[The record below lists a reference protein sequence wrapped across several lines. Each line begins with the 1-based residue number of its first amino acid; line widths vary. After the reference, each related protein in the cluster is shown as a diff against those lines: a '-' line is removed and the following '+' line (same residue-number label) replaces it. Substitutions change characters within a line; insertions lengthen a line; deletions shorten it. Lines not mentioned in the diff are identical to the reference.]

1 MPRNRGLLA
10 NSEPLV
16 FGRFAVTSK
25 MISLHAAGDSDGLAA
40 LAVKAEGRTLMES
53 IAAHFNQIAREE
65 QRLLGIRSA
74 ESKRTG
80 SLLLAVDLS
89 CTALILILAVI
100 LMREGR
106 RSSRKLEHVLRAIK
120 AANESLEAAVAERT
134 EHLLAAHEKLRHSAS
149 VLESTSV
156 SMAEAVLVVDN
167 AGEIVRSNS
176 AAERLLHYCLGMT
189 IAELRAQNVTY
200 KADGLTLLPS
210 DERLTARIL
219 RGEQFD
225 GLEIVVRRTGSREPM
240 YFLVSGRPLMP
251 PALSAAAR

>member
-1 MPRNRGLLA
+1 
-10 NSEPLV
+10 
-16 FGRFAVTSK
+16 
-25 MISLHAAGDSDGLAA
+25 
-40 LAVKAEGRTLMES
+40 
-53 IAAHFNQIAREE
+53 
-65 QRLLGIRSA
+65 
-74 ESKRTG
+74 
-80 SLLLAVDLS
+80 
-89 CTALILILAVI
+89 
-100 LMREGR
+100 
-106 RSSRKLEHVLRAIK
+106 
-120 AANESLEAAVAERT
+120 
-134 EHLLAAHEKLRHSAS
+134 
-149 VLESTSV
+149 
-156 SMAEAVLVVDN
+156 MAEAVLVVDN